1 MLLSDI
7 YVTGDQRQHSG
18 SEIFDEQT
26 QIKESAFSRIFH
38 PSRFLQKNK
47 PVYLVFT
54 DEPLSRLQY
63 LIARWEDERDADT
76 SAIHAIS
83 PSFAMSCASEWHHSP
98 ERSQTSCLQEEK
110 KSNWWRFYLFF
121 SPSHTH
127 MDVIIVDARWDRQQG
142 VNVPFVLFVIAS
154 CLFYS
159 SLFFCCWPQTSN
171 CREEDSDVARQ

>member
-1 MLLSDI
+1 MIFDLRELKKHSFQLLNVLLSDI

-47 PVYLVFT
+47 PVYLVFA

-98 ERSQTSCLQEEK
+98 ERSQTSCLQRRK
-110 KSNWWRFYLFF
+110 KVKLVEILFIF
-121 SPSHTH
+121 FPLSHTYGRNH
-127 MDVIIVDARWDRQQG
+127 
-142 VNVPFVLFVIAS
+142 
-154 CLFYS
+154 
-159 SLFFCCWPQTSN
+159 
-171 CREEDSDVARQ
+171 CRRTMGPTAGC